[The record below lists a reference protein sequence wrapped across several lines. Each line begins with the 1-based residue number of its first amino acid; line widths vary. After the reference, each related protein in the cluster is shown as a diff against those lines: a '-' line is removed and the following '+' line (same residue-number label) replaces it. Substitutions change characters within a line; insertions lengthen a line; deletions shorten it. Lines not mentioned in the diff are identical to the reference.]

1 MREVSEEPLTNEQVV
16 CLQGIEKCDNFLKN
30 WDMRGYTKSEIK
42 ICAYADEVPPQEV
55 VETFKRFN
63 RELEDGGAD
72 KSPDFCLVIFYAN
85 AKYGFIM
92 RLVAIQERENAVSM
106 A

>member
-1 MREVSEEPLTNEQVV
+1 MKADEQLL
-16 CLQGIEKCDNFLKN
+16 CLAGIAKCDNFLKN
-30 WDMRGYTKSEIK
+30 WDMRGNKKGDKKVCE
-42 ICAYADEVPPQEV
+42 YADKVSPQRV
-55 VETFKRFN
+55 AETFKKFN
-63 RELEDGGAD
+63 RELEDAGAD
-72 KSPDFCLVIFYAN
+72 EEPDFCLVIFFAN